1 MERAAERHRQ
11 TTVFESDHDAS
22 LSATYLDLQEVA
34 WVDFREFDAV
44 HLHTYECPKRG
55 VPAWVRNATDAN
67 ATAGARLSVHDLGPS
82 ARRRRARGRT
92 EAVEE
97 AKAAQVVARRDPA
110 YGGAPIR

>member
-55 VPAWVRNATDAN
+55 VPAWFRNATDAN
-67 ATAGARLSVHDLGPS
+67 ATAGARLRQIPCPGMLDD
-82 ARRRRARGRT
+82 ATRNNDWT
-92 EAVEE
+92 E
-97 AKAAQVVARRDPA
+97 D
-110 YGGAPIR
+110 